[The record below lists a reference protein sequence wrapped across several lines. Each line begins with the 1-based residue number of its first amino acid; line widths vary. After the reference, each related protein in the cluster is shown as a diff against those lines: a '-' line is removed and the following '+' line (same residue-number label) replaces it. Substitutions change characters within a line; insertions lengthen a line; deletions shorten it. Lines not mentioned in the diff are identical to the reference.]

1 MWVPVQSDGG
11 GKPSHVPAPFM
22 EQPPPPQLQLQ
33 QQQPLLT
40 LDNT

>member
-11 GKPSHVPAPFM
+11 GKPSHVHAPSM
-22 EQPPPPQLQLQ
+22 EQPPPPPLPQQ